1 MAPMRTVREGQ
12 QSMGT
17 ETKGGN
23 LPKKRKKEDIMKL
36 KLPGQVPDT
45 VKSDCEQIVLRV
57 CVCVYESPYRTAAA
71 GVGLRTPETW
81 AFPDVRLKPLRTAA
95 SRTYTAAECPA

>member
-12 QSMGT
+12 QSMRT

-23 LPKKRKKEDIMKL
+23 LPKKRNKEDIMKL

-45 VKSDCEQIVLRV
+45 VKSDCEQRVLP
-57 CVCVYESPYRTAAA
+57 CVCGEG
-71 GVGLRTPETW
+71 GVSLPTE
-81 AFPDVRLKPLRTAA
+81 
-95 SRTYTAAECPA
+95 